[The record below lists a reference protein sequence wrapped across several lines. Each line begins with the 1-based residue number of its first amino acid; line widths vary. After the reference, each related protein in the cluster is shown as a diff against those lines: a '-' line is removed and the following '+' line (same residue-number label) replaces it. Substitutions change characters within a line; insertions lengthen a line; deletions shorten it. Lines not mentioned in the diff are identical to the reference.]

1 MPLTDQFRPLLSYV
15 LAMLVFALLDA
26 RLGADI
32 SLWVLFLLPIGW
44 ATWNL
49 GQAAGFVL
57 VVLAGFLLLG
67 VDEAY
72 GSRFSAQHYLVLS
85 VVFKVVAY
93 GVVSRLVGL
102 LRANQVE
109 RVHVPAVL
117 AQSQ

>member
-1 MPLTDQFRPLLSYV
+1 MSLTDQFRPLPAYV
-15 LAMLVFALLDA
+15 LVMVVFALLDA

-49 GQAAGFVL
+49 GQAAGFAL
-57 VVLAGFLLLG
+57 VALAGSFLLV

-72 GSRFSAQHYLVLS
+72 GSRYSAEYYLVLS
-85 VVFKVVAY
+85 VVFKVIAY
-93 GVVSRLVGL
+93 SVVTRLVGL

-117 AQSQ
+117 AKSQ